1 MSALRPL
8 PLSVLVRRAAEEL
21 PTGSVYDLPVRHVF
35 RGFPGLDLSVTFHG
49 HRCATPIGPAAGP
62 HTQLAQNIA
71 LSFLAGGRIL
81 ELKTVQVNDR
91 LVIPRPC
98 IDMRTVGFNI
108 EWSQELLVEE
118 SLREYAK
125 ARLLVAILAELCGI
139 PGAERDF
146 VLDVSVG
153 YSLDG
158 IRSRKITGFF
168 EGVRDASALLD
179 RERAAL
185 RRELPSSLRRFA
197 DVPCDARLSDS
208 VTLSTFHGCPADEI
222 AAISR
227 HLLSEL
233 GLHTIVKLN
242 PTLLGYEE
250 VEEILHGRLGYTH
263 IALRREAFEKDLQWN
278 DALSIARELS
288 GEAAR
293 LGLGFGVK
301 LTNTLVVVNPADFMP
316 GEEAYLSGEPLHV
329 LALTLGSRLR
339 EELGAA
345 FPISFSAGIDSANV
359 AERGRER
366 LRAGDELHRPSA
378 PGRLR
383 APAPAG
389 RGSRGGDARSGRRDD
404 ARLHPG
410 TRRRA
415 RGRRR
420 SRSASLAN
428 HRRAAAEALVA
439 ERYTAAKTGRL
450 PRKIGSHLHLLDC
463 INCDKC
469 IPVCPNDANFSY
481 ETPPRTITFRDLV
494 VRDGR
499 LSPGDERTFRVG
511 GEKSSPHQIANWAD
525 ACNDCGNCD
534 VFCPED
540 GGPYIEK
547 PRLFASLA
555 SFLADAPRP
564 GFFVRR
570 EDDGSLAAR
579 GRWGGRDVELLV
591 RPGRLG
597 AFPGRRRRAAV
608 RVRRSRGSGGGAH
621 PRAAAARGPRR
632 ACRAL
637 PLAPACGPDRAF
649 RAGGRLLADRHV
661 SGGFRIPPKT
671 ARNSLES

>member
-1 MSALRPL
+1 
-8 PLSVLVRRAAEEL
+8 VRRAAEEL
-21 PTGSVYDLPVRHVF
+21 PTGSVYDLPLRHVF
-35 RGFPGLDLSVTFHG
+35 RGSPGLDLSVTFHG
-49 HRCATPIGPAAGP
+49 HRCATPVGPAAGP

-81 ELKTVQVNDR
+81 ELKTVQVDDR

-118 SLREYAK
+118 SLEEYAK
-125 ARLLVAILAELCGI
+125 ARLLVAILAELCDI
-139 PGAERDF
+139 PSAERDF
-146 VLDVSVG
+146 VLDVSIG

-158 IRSRKITGFF
+158 VRSRKIAGFF
-168 EGVRDASALLD
+168 EGVHDATALLD
-179 RERAAL
+179 RERMAL
-185 RRELPSSLRRFA
+185 RRELPPSLRRFA
-197 DVPCDARLSDS
+197 DVPCDTRLSDS
-208 VTLSTFHGCPADEI
+208 ATLSTFHGCPADEI

-227 HLLSEL
+227 HLLSEQ

-250 VEEILHGRLGYTH
+250 VEEILHRRLGYTH
-263 IALRREAFEKDLQWN
+263 IALRRQAFDRDLKWD
-278 DALSIARELS
+278 DALSILRDLS

-345 FPISFSAGIDSANV
+345 FGISFSAGIDSSNV
-359 AERGRER
+359 AGAVACGFVPVTSCTDLLRPGGYER
-366 LRAGDELHRPSA
+366 LHRQVEALAGALHESGTAAIPDFIRARAGEA
-378 PGRLR
+378 
-383 APAPAG
+383 
-389 RGSRGGDARSGRRDD
+389 GGDIAG
-404 ARLHPG
+404 
-410 TRRRA
+410 
-415 RGRRR
+415 
-420 SRSASLAN
+420 ASLLN
-428 HRRAAAEALVA
+428 HRRAAREALVA

-450 PRKIGSHLHLLDC
+450 PRKRGSHLHLLDC

-494 VRDGR
+494 VRGGR
-499 LSPGDERTFRVG
+499 LSPGDERTFRSG
-511 GEKSSPHQIANWAD
+511 GPKSSTHQLANWAD

-547 PRLFASLA
+547 PRLFSSLA
-555 SFLADAPRP
+555 AFLADAPRP

-570 EDDGSLAAR
+570 EGDGSLAAR
-579 GRWGGRDVELLV
+579 GRWGGRDLDLLV
-591 RPGRLG
+591 RPG
-597 AFPGRRRRAAV
+597 
-608 RVRRSRGSGGGAH
+608 GSALFRDGVAEL
-621 PRAAAARGPRR
+621 RFASAEAAAPEEA
-632 ACRAL
+632 
-637 PLAPACGPDRAF
+637 
-649 RAGGRLLADRHV
+649 RLLALSPHEGHVVPVGTYHSLRAVVTGLFAPGAVSWLTAMFPEV
-661 SGGFRIPPKT
+661 SGSPETTPQLSGELT
-671 ARNSLES
+671 